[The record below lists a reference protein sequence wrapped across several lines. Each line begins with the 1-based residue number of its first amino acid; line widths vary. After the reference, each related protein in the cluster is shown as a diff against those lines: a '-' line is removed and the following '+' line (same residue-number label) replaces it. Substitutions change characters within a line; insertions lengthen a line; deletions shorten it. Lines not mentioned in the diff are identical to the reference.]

1 MLNSRGKSATLA
13 VLLFF
18 STILSCLCLILV
30 FHFMKELIQVTTKNK
45 ASNNNS
51 INNNQQQEILWAAFS
66 FALVIVFAFTFVVF
80 AIFSGCVM
88 IQEIDTCNNKIA
100 PAPITT
106 DHDHD
111 DHPHHPPST
120 V

>member
-1 MLNSRGKSATLA
+1 MLNRREKSATLA

-18 STILSCLCLILV
+18 SAILSCLCLILV
-30 FHFMKELIQVTTKNK
+30 FHFIKELILVTTKNK
-45 ASNNNS
+45 PSNNNS
-51 INNNQQQEILWAAFS
+51 INNNHQQQEILWAGFS

-106 DHDHD
+106 DHDL
-111 DHPHHPPST
+111 DHHRHPPTT